1 MKNQN
6 SKLAFTLAEVLI
18 TLGIVGV
25 VSAMTMPVLIT
36 NIRNTELQSRFKKTT
51 AELQNALQKVQFD
64 EGQTIYGNSVGPNI
78 AKILV
83 KQFKAPAVYHDQY
96 EIWEQNKLKGK
107 DLIYK
112 NYDNS
117 DFNAELIDDGTIIVN
132 DNFFIFVNNDN
143 FSKTNYQLYID
154 TNGYKKPNKEGYDL
168 FKFCLKPNDRLDY
181 TCDTYTQKAFSE
193 KDYFK
198 KLPR

>member
-1 MKNQN
+1 MKKNF
-6 SKLAFTLAEVLI
+6 LGFTLAEILI
-18 TLGIVGV
+18 TLGIIGV
-25 VSAMTMPVLIT
+25 VAAMTMPVLIT

-64 EGQTIYGNSVGPNI
+64 EGQTIYGNYTGPSI
-78 AKILV
+78 SKILV
-83 KQFKAPAVYHDQY
+83 KQFKEPAIRNDQY
-96 EIWEQNKLKGK
+96 EILFQSKLKGR

-117 DFNAELIDDGTIIVN
+117 DFNTRLIDDGTIIVN
-132 DNFFIFVNNDN
+132 DNFFIFVNNNDN
-143 FSKTNYQLYID
+143 SKTNYQLYID

-181 TCDTYTQKAFSE
+181 TCDEYTQRAFTQ

-198 KLPR
+198 NLPR